1 MTARRAA
8 ISGVFNGFAACEVRH
23 TGERT
28 PERILRARMK
38 TARFPTLLK
47 VIGAA
52 AMLVIAAVPLHAFAQ
67 KREAPVEAKLEA
79 RKVVRAANASEAFA
93 SGDVVKPGDVIE
105 YVATFRNTSDK
116 PVRNLE
122 PTLPLPEHT
131 ELVAGSARPANV
143 TAGLDERTFAPI
155 PLKRK
160 TVANGR
166 ETIENVP
173 YREYRY
179 LRWAPVDL
187 EPGRSMSVIARVK
200 VLE

>member
-1 MTARRAA
+1 MTARRPA
-8 ISGVFNGFAACEVRH
+8 ISFVNGIRAASDVRH
-23 TGERT
+23 TGAK
-28 PERILRARMK
+28 PAKRILRAPME
-38 TARFPTLLK
+38 TARFPSLLK
-47 VIGAA
+47 LLRAAVMLVAA
-52 AMLVIAAVPLHAFAQ
+52 AAPLHAFAQ
-67 KREAPVEAKLEA
+67 KPPAPVEAKLEV
-79 RKVVRAANASEAFA
+79 RKVVSGAGASEAFA
-93 SGDVVKPGDVIE
+93 SGDAVKPGDVIE
-105 YVATFRNTSDK
+105 YVATFRNTTGK

-131 ELVAGSARPANV
+131 EFIAGSTGPASV
-143 TAGLDERTFAPI
+143 MAGLDARVFAPI

-166 ETIENVP
+166 ETLEAVP

-187 EPGRSMSVIARVK
+187 EPGKSVRVSARVK

>member
-1 MTARRAA
+1 
-8 ISGVFNGFAACEVRH
+8 
-23 TGERT
+23 
-28 PERILRARMK
+28 MK
-38 TARFPTLLK
+38 TARFPTILK
-47 VIGAA
+47 ALAAA
-52 AMLVIAAVPLHAFAQ
+52 AMLVIAAAPLCAFAQ
-67 KREAPVEAKLEA
+67 KPAAPVEANLEV
-79 RKVVRAANASEAFA
+79 RKVVRAAGASEAFA

-105 YVATFRNTSDK
+105 YVATFRNTTEK

-131 ELVAGSARPANV
+131 ELVPGSARPGSAR
-143 TAGLDERTFAPI
+143 ASLDSREFAAL

-166 ETIENVP
+166 ETIETVP
-173 YREYRY
+173 YREYRA

-187 EPGRSMSVIARVK
+187 DAGKSIRVSARVR

>member
-1 MTARRAA
+1 
-8 ISGVFNGFAACEVRH
+8 
-23 TGERT
+23 
-28 PERILRARMK
+28 MK
-38 TARFPTLLK
+38 TARFPSILK
-47 VIGAA
+47 ALGAA

-67 KREAPVEAKLEA
+67 KPAAPVEAKLEA
-79 RKVVRAANASEAFA
+79 RKVVGGAGANESFA
-93 SGDVVKPGDVIE
+93 GGDTVKPGDVIE

-116 PVRNLE
+116 AVRNLE

-131 ELVAGSARPANV
+131 ELVAASVRPANV
-143 TAGLDERTFAPI
+143 MAGLDERAFAPM

-166 ETIENVP
+166 ETVETVP

-187 EPGRSMSVIARVK
+187 APGKSMSVSARVK